1 MAIGAACALAV
12 AEHQRGHFPAALQLY
27 TLILK
32 QAPNYAEGH
41 NNRGVVL
48 QALNRLEEALASYER
63 AIALKPGYA
72 NAHFNRGTVL
82 KKLSRR
88 EEALASYDRAIAL
101 NPDHA
106 EACNNSGAVL
116 QELKRYDEALASYDR
131 AIALKP
137 LHAEAHNN
145 RGIVLASL
153 GRMADAEVMF
163 LKAAELKPGFADP
176 WFNLANIKNYQ
187 DADNAELKSIRALL
201 DKPGITAGEQEHLHF
216 SLGKIYDDCGL
227 YDEAFEHFRQAN
239 ELRNTQVAYDPA
251 LTERMTD
258 ALIQVFSPDFLAQPV
273 AFASASQ
280 SPLFVIGMPRSGTTL
295 VASMLSNHPAIA
307 AAGELPTLGD
317 LLADLPKF
325 LRGGLAYPEAA
336 RHLTAAAAKHIVS
349 GYENRLRRDVA
360 ASVPH
365 VIDKNPLNF
374 RHVGLIHLL
383 FPRARIVHC
392 TRQPLATCLSN
403 YFQCFP
409 LHMDFSFH
417 LHNIGHFYR
426 EYARLMAHWHA
437 QPSLNLID
445 VAYEDVILN
454 TERTARRLLEFL
466 GLEFDSRCLATHTNH
481 FPVETASQWQVRQP
495 IYQDAL
501 ENWRHYEKHLRPLM
515 EMLPD
520 GL

>member
-1 MAIGAACALAV
+1 
-12 AEHQRGHFPAALQLY
+12 
-27 TLILK
+27 
-32 QAPNYAEGH
+32 
-41 NNRGVVL
+41 
-48 QALNRLEEALASYER
+48 
-63 AIALKPGYA
+63 
-72 NAHFNRGTVL
+72 
-82 KKLSRR
+82 
-88 EEALASYDRAIAL
+88 
-101 NPDHA
+101 
-106 EACNNSGAVL
+106 
-116 QELKRYDEALASYDR
+116 
-131 AIALKP
+131 
-137 LHAEAHNN
+137 
-145 RGIVLASL
+145 
-153 GRMADAEVMF
+153 
-163 LKAAELKPGFADP
+163 
-176 WFNLANIKNYQ
+176 
-187 DADNAELKSIRALL
+187 
-201 DKPGITAGEQEHLHF
+201 
-216 SLGKIYDDCGL
+216 
-227 YDEAFEHFRQAN
+227 
-239 ELRNTQVAYDPA
+239 
-251 LTERMTD
+251 
-258 ALIQVFSPDFLAQPV
+258 
-273 AFASASQ
+273 
-280 SPLFVIGMPRSGTTL
+280 
-295 VASMLSNHPAIA
+295 
-307 AAGELPTLGD
+307 
-317 LLADLPKF
+317 
-325 LRGGLAYPEAA
+325 
-336 RHLTAAAAKHIVS
+336 
-349 GYENRLRRDVA
+349 VA